1 MSPPLVTVTSIT
13 KARMKTDA
21 EAMVRDANIA
31 NRSRKESGAIAPHT
45 ALLIGLANIDIR

>member
-21 EAMVRDANIA
+21 GTIVRDVNIA
-31 NRSRKESGAIAPHT
+31 NRTRKESGPIACHT
-45 ALLIGLANIDIR
+45 ALLIGLANIDK